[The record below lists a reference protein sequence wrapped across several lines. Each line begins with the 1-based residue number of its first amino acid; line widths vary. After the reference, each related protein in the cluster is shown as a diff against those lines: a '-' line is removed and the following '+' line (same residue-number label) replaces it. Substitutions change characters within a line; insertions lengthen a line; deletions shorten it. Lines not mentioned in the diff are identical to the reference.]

1 MFLEEIRHGLIATA
15 QTQRPRRRET
25 GRPIFES
32 VQMNTNLQMDAAR
45 PANKN
50 KAQGPRPSLSARS
63 PYGSPRIVRLP
74 EVPVPTSSQRQAQ
87 TLPWMM
93 RVGGGDETHLEITAQ
108 KSNSLDDD
116 EDDEGRIA
124 RGVCPFNGPLR
135 VYTMYPYRALSY
147 KYTCSADRDAVDGSA
162 LRVGF
167 STNNI
172 TTLDGN
178 PNLVKAGMGLQLE
191 IDSG

>member
-1 MFLEEIRHGLIATA
+1 MFLEEIRHSLLTTA
-15 QTQRPRRRET
+15 SNSETQDEGDRPSDLRVSSDEHQSPD
-25 GRPIFES
+25 GRGTPSQQE
-32 VQMNTNLQMDAAR
+32 QGA
-45 PANKN
+45 
-50 KAQGPRPSLSARS
+50 GPRPSQSARS
-63 PYGSPRIVRLP
+63 PYGSPQIVRLP

-93 RVGGGDETHLEITAQ
+93 RAGGGDETHLEITAQ

-116 EDDEGRIA
+116 EDEEGRIA
-124 RGVCPFNGPLR
+124 RGVCPFDGPLR
-135 VYTMYPYRALSY
+135 VYTMDRALFY
-147 KYTCSADRDAVDGSA
+147 KYTCSTDRDAVDGSA

-172 TTLDGN
+172 TTLDVN

>member
-1 MFLEEIRHGLIATA
+1 
-15 QTQRPRRRET
+15 
-25 GRPIFES
+25 
-32 VQMNTNLQMDAAR
+32 
-45 PANKN
+45 
-50 KAQGPRPSLSARS
+50 
-63 PYGSPRIVRLP
+63 
-74 EVPVPTSSQRQAQ
+74 
-87 TLPWMM
+87 MM

-108 KSNSLDDD
+108 KSNSLDDDD

-135 VYTMYPYRALSY
+135 VYTMDRALSY
-147 KYTCSADRDAVDGSA
+147 KYTCSTDRDAVDGSA

-172 TTLDGN
+172 TTLDGT